1 MVSRSKVWTWGMIS
15 ISLIVVTGG
24 GAWWWIN
31 SQPALIPQHLQNM
44 GGDFTLQSA
53 DGPVALQDFRGK
65 VVLIYFGY
73 THCPDACP
81 MTMTNWAS
89 AFKRLTEEERARVR
103 GLLVSV
109 DPARDTPETLKEYAT
124 FFHPNIIGV
133 TGTQD
138 ELRDITWL
146 FRSDFVIEKEGESED
161 YEVAHMSFVYLIDP
175 QGKVRGLLTHDSPPQ
190 NVVKEI
196 RNALRVAS

>member
-1 MVSRSKVWTWGMIS
+1 MVWIS
-15 ISLIVVTGG
+15 VTICFIAIAGG

-31 SQPALIPQHLQNM
+31 SQPAPIPDHLQRM
-44 GGDFTLQSA
+44 GGDFTLQSV

-81 MTMTNWAS
+81 MTMANWAS
-89 AFKRLTEEERARVR
+89 AFKRLTEKERTRVR

-109 DPARDTPETLKEYAT
+109 DPERDTPETLKEYAT

-133 TGTQD
+133 TGTID
-138 ELRDITWL
+138 ELRHITAL
-146 FRSDFVIEKEGESED
+146 FRSDFVIEKKGESED
-161 YEVAHMSFVYLIDP
+161 YEVAHMSFVYVIDP
-175 QGKVRGLLTHDSPPQ
+175 QGKVRGLLAHDSPPQ
-190 NVVKEI
+190 DVVKEI